1 MNLPLYIARRIYADS
16 DERLKVSRPAVR
28 IAIGGVAIGL
38 AVMLISVSVVF
49 GFKHTIREKVIG
61 FGSHIQV
68 GDFMTLQAQEQYPI
82 QMGDSMMRVLRGIE
96 GVRHVQRF
104 AVKQGILK
112 TDHDFLGVAF
122 KGVGPEYDTTF
133 IHQHLVAGSI
143 PHFSDSTSGNRILIS
158 QTMADV
164 LQLRCGDRVYAYFI
178 DGQGVRARK
187 FTIQGVYQ
195 TNLAQYDKTVCFA
208 DLYTAVRLNG
218 WEPDQTSGAEVT
230 VCDFDKLDET
240 EALFID
246 KVNRTLDKYGE
257 TYSSKT
263 IQEVNP
269 QIFHWLD
276 LLDLNVWIILA
287 LMVAV
292 AGVTM
297 VSGLL
302 IIILERTTM
311 IGVLKALGAP
321 NRTVRRVFLW
331 FSVFIIGRGLLI
343 GDLIGLGLLLLQRY
357 TGFVRLDPTTYYVDT
372 APVEIS
378 IPVCVLLNVVTLIVS
393 VFVLIAPSYLVS
405 HIHPAKSMRYE

>member
-311 IGVLKALGAP
+311 IGVLKALGAS